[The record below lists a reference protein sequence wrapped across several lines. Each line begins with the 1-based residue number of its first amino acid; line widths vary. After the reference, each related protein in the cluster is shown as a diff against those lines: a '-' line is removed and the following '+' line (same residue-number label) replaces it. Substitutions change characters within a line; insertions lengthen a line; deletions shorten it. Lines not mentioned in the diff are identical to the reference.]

1 MLPDEDPERDRCRGS
16 HHGRRLWPSRPSEKR
31 GLWVYDDVCATRIN
45 DLFRQS
51 AFVLSFLSMIMCV
64 DKTSV
69 SICWYYGVVMYGKLK
84 RDQ

>member
-1 MLPDEDPERDRCRGS
+1 MAEPTIQETGFV
-16 HHGRRLWPSRPSEKR
+16 GA
-31 GLWVYDDVCATRIN
+31 YDDVCGTRIN

-84 RDQ
+84 KYQ

>member
-1 MLPDEDPERDRCRGS
+1 MPWFS
-16 HHGRRLWPSRPSEKR
+16 SRKEIMAEPTIRET
-31 GLWVYDDVCATRIN
+31 GFVGAYDDVCATRIN